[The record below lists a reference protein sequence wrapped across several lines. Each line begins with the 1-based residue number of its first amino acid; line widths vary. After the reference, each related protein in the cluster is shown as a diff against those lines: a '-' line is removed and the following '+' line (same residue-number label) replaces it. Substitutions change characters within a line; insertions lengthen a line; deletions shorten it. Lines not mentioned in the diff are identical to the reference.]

1 MTATENTLTYTEVE
15 FRPGA
20 HLWFGAEK
28 TPWRVLE
35 LDREAETALLIAEEP
50 VCEKAYHDK
59 RENIT
64 WEQCSL
70 RKWLNE
76 EYYEKT
82 FSEEEKVVILDRELK
97 NPDNAEY
104 GTRGGNDTKDKI
116 FLLSIDEAKR
126 YFASDKDR
134 ACGQFWWLRS
144 PGLYQAYAAHVFA
157 DGSLGNFYNVNYVH
171 GTVRPAFRINLKS
184 DLFQSFISSQSPEAI
199 MIKVPDLHIRAGKV
213 LNALKNVR
221 DVAIPESIT
230 ELTDSCFAQCIHLLR
245 VNLPTSLKKIG
256 QRAFAGCSNLET
268 VTGMNGAITYGKDVF
283 QGCNKLKYMPEMFR
297 NTGKL
302 CDSFADHLDVC
313 GPKELAWLM
322 LYQKGSIWKKALSEK
337 VNKANASEILSMMT
351 DHIGGLNKYAKKA
364 AEGAVSFVLENS
376 PILTGDEIA
385 RLCSVLQEKKL
396 DETAEKL
403 LLDPCISQKVNL
415 DPGSETEERVM
426 PDGSIWIGINTEEL
440 KPGIQLWFGDERW
453 RALEVDR
460 EAETAILIAE
470 ESVCDKAYHDKTEN
484 VTWEQC
490 SLRKWLNGE
499 YYEKTFSEEEKA
511 AIQEC
516 ELKNPDNPKY
526 GAKGGNDTR
535 DRVFLLS
542 IDEAEKYFKDD
553 MDRATGSWWWLRSP
567 GGEQNYASI
576 VLGDGVLGSYTSA
589 GIHKITVRPAFRINL
604 KSDFFQ
610 ALISCNPD
618 GRLMIRRPELVVKSG
633 VLMYVNP
640 DLESVCLTSYV
651 RKIAETAC
659 YRCRKL
665 KSLSWLGEAPEIEQG
680 AFVDC
685 DNLRL
690 PAEFYFGK
698 KLPAE
703 CFAQF
708 FPENETAIA
717 NALLIAGAKSF
728 YRGKA
733 VDLLNERNVSAVAGE
748 LIRLIEERKE
758 IKQPETVLR
767 FCLAAQ
773 GLLSPKQTA
782 KLKELL
788 QQKKT
793 PGTSWIREENS
804 STGKLF
810 SSIYAIPSILLS
822 TECEEILKLPSL
834 SDVYEAVSPYAAPY
848 ADMNYKPYDPQKYQR
863 EASYE
868 YRKDETAEKLVA
880 MMDHGALMDL
890 LKAWQAADGPRWYA
904 PYAAFADDQELTDLI
919 AEMKTWEKDKNLRM
933 QIIRVRGAILL
944 NDTVTAMRY
953 ADSLGHLERYADLR
967 GMDADDIR
975 DNIISNFGLDE
986 NGKKTWTLAGK
997 EVTAILNPD
1006 LTLSLT
1012 DDSGKLL
1019 KSIPKKGVDPGEYD
1033 AVSKEFASMKKD
1045 IKVTAK
1051 TRNDKIFADFLS
1063 GRSRP
1068 GKAWRESWQKNP
1080 LLRIMG
1086 RLVVWAQDGTTFTLD
1101 GSGRA
1106 IGVNGTEYQVK
1117 DGPVKVAHP
1126 MEMEPGTTEAWQRYF
1141 TSHGLRQPFEQVWEP
1156 VTDPA
1161 CVKAGRYDGYTIP
1174 LYMLMNKEKHGIL
1187 MEGQSRITLV
1197 GCSAGLKLIEGH
1209 HDWVNNE
1216 FEVSNFSFLKY
1227 DRQVNHIVAHLDKGT
1242 VASRIK
1248 KDDISAAQWFDRFT
1262 LAQITDFI
1270 RLAQENNAVNVLAQL
1285 LEYKNAHFAD
1295 FDPMDEFTLDLL

>member
-1 MTATENTLTYTEVE
+1 MNEAENTLKYTEVE

-50 VCEKAYHDK
+50 VCEKSYHDK
-59 RENIT
+59 REDIT

-82 FSEEEKVVILDRELK
+82 FSEEEKAAMLRCKLQ
-97 NPDNAEY
+97 NPDNPKY
-104 GTRGGNDTKDKI
+104 GTIGGNDTTDRI
-116 FLLSIDEAKR
+116 FLLSVEEAGK
-126 YFASDKDR
+126 YFQNDR
-134 ACGQFWWLRS
+134 DRVTGTRWWLRS
-144 PGLYQAYAAHVFA
+144 PGRSQYSAADIPTIGALGYSAYV
-157 DGSLGNFYNVNYVH
+157 NFIDYE
-171 GTVRPAFRINLKS
+171 VRPAFRINLKS
-184 DLFQSFISSQSPEAI
+184 DFFQSLISSQSPEAI
-199 MIKVPDLHIRAGKV
+199 MIKVPDLHIRGRKV
-213 LNALKNVR
+213 LHAMKNVT
-221 DVAIPESIT
+221 DVTVPESVT
-230 ELTDSCFAQCIHLLR
+230 EITDSCFGQCIHLQR
-245 VNLPTSLKKIG
+245 VKLPASLKKIG
-256 QRAFAGCSNLET
+256 QEAFAGCSRLET
-268 VTGMNGAITYGKDVF
+268 VSGVNGVIVYGKDVF
-283 QGCNKLKYMPEMFR
+283 QGCKKLNYMPEMFR

-313 GPKELAWLM
+313 GSKELAWLL
-322 LYQKGSIWKKALSEK
+322 LYQKGSVWKKALGEK

-351 DHIGGLNKYAKKA
+351 DHIGGLNKSAKKA

-396 DETAEKL
+396 NETAEKL
-403 LLDPCISQKVNL
+403 LSDPYISQKVNP
-415 DPGSETEERVM
+415 DPGSATEERVM

-490 SLRKWLNGE
+490 SLRKWLNEE

-526 GAKGGNDTR
+526 GTKGGNDTR

-542 IDEAEKYFKDD
+542 IDEAERYFKDD

-576 VLGDGVLGSYTSA
+576 VLRDGVLGSYTSA

-685 DNLRL
+685 DNLHL

-698 KLPAE
+698 KLPDE
-703 CFAQF
+703 SFAQF
-708 FPENETAIA
+708 FPENDTAIA
-717 NALLIAGAKSF
+717 NALLTAGAKSC

-733 VDLLNERNVSAVAGE
+733 VDMLNERNASAVAGE

-767 FCLAAQ
+767 FCLATQ
-773 GLLSPKQTA
+773 GILSRKQTA
-782 KLKELL
+782 KLKGLF

-793 PGTSWIREENS
+793 LGISWIREENS
-804 STGKLF
+804 STGMII

-834 SDVYEAVSPYAAPY
+834 SEVYEAVSPYAEMY
-848 ADMNYKPYDPQKYQR
+848 GQSCFDPKG
-863 EASYE
+863 
-868 YRKDETAEKLVA
+868 YRKDAKQDYRKGEQADRMASE
-880 MMDHGALMDL
+880 MDHGALMTL
-890 LKAWQAADGPRWYA
+890 LKAWQAADGPKWYA
-904 PYAAFADDQELTDLI
+904 PYAAFADDGELSALI
-919 AEMKTWEKDKNLRM
+919 AEMKTWEKDKYLRDR
-933 QIIRVRGAILL
+933 IIRVRGAILL

-953 ADSLGHLERYADLR
+953 ADSLGHLERYAELR

-1019 KSIPKKGVDPGEYD
+1019 KSIPKKGVDPMEYD
-1033 AVSKEFASMKKD
+1033 AASKEFASMKKN
-1045 IKVTAK
+1045 IKATAK

-1086 RLVVWAQDGTTFTLD
+1086 RLVVWEQDGTTFTLD
-1101 GSGRA
+1101 GSGKA
-1106 IGVNGTEYQVK
+1106 IGVDGTEYQVK
-1117 DGPVKVAHP
+1117 DGLVKVAHP

-1242 VASRIK
+1242 VAGRIK

-1295 FDPMDEFTLDLL
+1295 FDPMDEFTLDLI

>member
-1 MTATENTLTYTEVE
+1 MNETENTLTYTEVE

-20 HLWFGAEK
+20 HLGFGAEK

-35 LDREAETALLIAEEP
+35 LDRKAETALLIAEEP
-50 VCEKAYHDK
+50 VCNRAYHD
-59 RENIT
+59 ELEDIT
-64 WEQCSL
+64 WEHCSL

-82 FSEEEKVVILDRELK
+82 FSEEEKAAILECKLQ

-171 GTVRPAFRINLKS
+171 GAVRPAFRINLKS

-230 ELTDSCFAQCIHLLR
+230 ELTDSCFAQCIHLQR

-313 GPKELAWLM
+313 GPKELAWLL
-322 LYQKGSIWKKALSEK
+322 LYQKGSVWKKALSEK

-351 DHIGGLNKYAKKA
+351 DHISGLNKSAKKTA
-364 AEGAVSFVLENS
+364 DGAVSFILENS

-396 DETAEKL
+396 NETAEKL
-403 LLDPCISQKVNL
+403 LSDPCISQKVNP
-415 DPGSETEERVM
+415 DPGSATEERVM

-499 YYEKTFSEEEKA
+499 YYEKAFSEEEKA

-526 GAKGGNDTR
+526 GTKGGNDTR

-618 GRLMIRRPELVVKSG
+618 GRPMIRRPGLVVKSG

-640 DLESVCLTSYV
+640 DLESVCLPPYV
-651 RKIAETAC
+651 QKIAETAC

-685 DNLRL
+685 DNLHL

-698 KLPAE
+698 KLPDE
-703 CFAQF
+703 RFAQF
-708 FPENETAIA
+708 FPENDTAIA
-717 NALLIAGAKSF
+717 NALLTAGAKSC

-733 VDLLNERNVSAVAGE
+733 VDMLNERNASAVADE

-758 IKQPETVLR
+758 IKQAEMVLR

-773 GLLSPKQTA
+773 GLLSRKQTA
-782 KLKELL
+782 KLKGLL

-793 PGTSWIREENS
+793 AGTSWIREENS
-804 STGKLF
+804 STGKVF

-822 TECEEILKLPSL
+822 TECEEILKLSSL
-834 SDVYEAVSPYAAPY
+834 SEVYEAVSSYAEMY
-848 ADMNYKPYDPQKYQR
+848 GQSCFDPKG
-863 EASYE
+863 
-868 YRKDETAEKLVA
+868 YRKDAKQDYRKEEQADHMASE
-880 MMDHGALMDL
+880 MNHGALMTL
-890 LKAWQAADGPRWYA
+890 LKAWKAADGPKWYA
-904 PYAAFADDQELTDLI
+904 PYAAFADDGELSALI
-919 AEMKTWEKDKNLRM
+919 AEMKTWEKDKYLRDR
-933 QIIRVRGAILL
+933 IIRVRGAILL

-997 EVTAILNPD
+997 EVTALLNPD

-1012 DDSGKLL
+1012 DESGKLL
-1019 KSIPKKGVDPGEYD
+1019 KSIPKKGMDPGEYD

-1242 VASRIK
+1242 VAGRIK

>member
-1 MTATENTLTYTEVE
+1 MNEAENTLKYTEVE

-50 VCEKAYHDK
+50 VCEKSYHDK
-59 RENIT
+59 REDIT

-82 FSEEEKVVILDRELK
+82 FSEEEKAAMLRCKLQ
-97 NPDNAEY
+97 NPDNPKY
-104 GTRGGNDTKDKI
+104 GTIGGNDTTDRI
-116 FLLSIDEAKR
+116 FLLSVEEAEK
-126 YFASDKDR
+126 YFQNDR
-134 ACGQFWWLRS
+134 DRVTGTRWWLRS
-144 PGLYQAYAAHVFA
+144 PGSSQYSAADIPTIGALGYSAYV
-157 DGSLGNFYNVNYVH
+157 NFVDY
-171 GTVRPAFRINLKS
+171 GVRPAFRINLKS
-184 DLFQSFISSQSPEAI
+184 DFFQSLISSQSPEAI
-199 MIKVPDLHIRAGKV
+199 MIKVPDLHIRGRKV
-213 LNALKNVR
+213 LHAMKNVT
-221 DVAIPESIT
+221 DVTVPESVT
-230 ELTDSCFAQCIHLLR
+230 EITDSCFGQCIHLQR
-245 VNLPTSLKKIG
+245 VKLPASLKKIG
-256 QRAFAGCSNLET
+256 QEAFAGCSRLET
-268 VTGMNGAITYGKDVF
+268 VSGVNGVIVYGKDVF
-283 QGCNKLKYMPEMFR
+283 QGCKKLNYMPEMFR

-313 GPKELAWLM
+313 GSKELAWLL
-322 LYQKGSIWKKALSEK
+322 LYQKGSVWKKALSEK

-351 DHIGGLNKYAKKA
+351 DHIGGLNKSAKKA

-396 DETAEKL
+396 NETAEKL
-403 LLDPCISQKVNL
+403 LSDPYISQKVNP
-415 DPGSETEERVM
+415 DPGSATEERVM

-526 GAKGGNDTR
+526 GTKGGNDTR

-542 IDEAEKYFKDD
+542 IDEAERYFKDD

-576 VLGDGVLGSYTSA
+576 VLRDGVLGSYTSA

-685 DNLRL
+685 DNLHL

-698 KLPAE
+698 KLPDE
-703 CFAQF
+703 SFAQF
-708 FPENETAIA
+708 FPENDTAIA
-717 NALLIAGAKSF
+717 NALLTAGAKSC

-733 VDLLNERNVSAVAGE
+733 VDMLNERNASAVAGE

-767 FCLAAQ
+767 FCLATQ
-773 GLLSPKQTA
+773 GILSRKQTA
-782 KLKELL
+782 KLKGLL

-793 PGTSWIREENS
+793 AGTSWIREENS

-810 SSIYAIPSILLS
+810 SSIYTIPSILLS
-822 TECEEILKLPSL
+822 TEREEILKLPSL
-834 SDVYEAVSPYAAPY
+834 SEVYEAVSPYAEMY
-848 ADMNYKPYDPQKYQR
+848 GQSCFDPKG
-863 EASYE
+863 
-868 YRKDETAEKLVA
+868 YRKDAKQDYRKGEQADRMASE
-880 MMDHGALMDL
+880 MDHGALMTL
-890 LKAWQAADGPRWYA
+890 LKAWQAADGPKWYA
-904 PYAAFADDQELTDLI
+904 PYAAFADDGELSALI
-919 AEMKTWEKDKNLRM
+919 AEMKTWEKDKYLRDR
-933 QIIRVRGAILL
+933 IIRVRGAILL

-953 ADSLGHLERYADLR
+953 ADSLGHLERYAELR

-1019 KSIPKKGVDPGEYD
+1019 KSIPKKGVDPMEYD
-1033 AVSKEFASMKKD
+1033 AASKEFASMKKN
-1045 IKVTAK
+1045 IKATAK

-1086 RLVVWAQDGTTFTLD
+1086 RLVVWEQDGTTFTLD
-1101 GSGRA
+1101 GSGKA

-1242 VASRIK
+1242 VAGRIK

-1295 FDPMDEFTLDLL
+1295 FDPMDEFTLDLI

>member
-1 MTATENTLTYTEVE
+1 MNETENTLTYTEVE

-20 HLWFGAEK
+20 HLGFGAEK

-35 LDREAETALLIAEEP
+35 LDRKAETALLIAEEP
-50 VCEKAYHDK
+50 VCNRAYHD
-59 RENIT
+59 ELEDIT
-64 WEQCSL
+64 WEHCSL

-82 FSEEEKVVILDRELK
+82 FSEEEKAAILECKLQ
-97 NPDNAEY
+97 NPDNPKY
-104 GTRGGNDTKDKI
+104 GTIGGNDTTDRI
-116 FLLSIDEAKR
+116 FLLSVEEAGK
-126 YFASDKDR
+126 YFQNDR
-134 ACGQFWWLRS
+134 DRVTGTRWWLRS
-144 PGLYQAYAAHVFA
+144 PGRSQYSAADIPTIGALGYSAYV
-157 DGSLGNFYNVNYVH
+157 NFIDY
-171 GTVRPAFRINLKS
+171 GVRPAFRINLKS
-184 DLFQSFISSQSPEAI
+184 DVFQSFISSQSPEAI
-199 MIKVPDLHIRAGKV
+199 MIKVPDLHIRGRKV
-213 LNALKNVR
+213 LHAMKNVT
-221 DVAIPESIT
+221 DVTVPEGIA
-230 ELTDSCFAQCIHLLR
+230 EITDSCFGQCIHLQR
-245 VNLPTSLKKIG
+245 VKLPASLKKIG
-256 QRAFAGCSNLET
+256 QEAFAGCSGLET
-268 VTGMNGAITYGKDVF
+268 VSGVNGAIVYGKDVF
-283 QGCNKLKYMPEMFR
+283 QGCKKLNYMPEMFR

-313 GPKELAWLM
+313 GSKELAWLL
-322 LYQKGSIWKKALSEK
+322 LYQKGSVWKKALSEK

-351 DHIGGLNKYAKKA
+351 DHIGGLNKSAKKA

-396 DETAEKL
+396 NETAEKL
-403 LLDPCISQKVNL
+403 LSDPCISQKVNL

-426 PDGSIWIGINTEEL
+426 PDGSIWISINMEEL

-499 YYEKTFSEEEKA
+499 YYEKAFSEEEKA

-526 GAKGGNDTR
+526 GTKGGNDTR
-535 DRVFLLS
+535 DKVFLLS

-553 MDRATGSWWWLRSP
+553 LDRATGSWWWLRSP

-618 GRLMIRRPELVVKSG
+618 GRLMIRRPGLVVKSG

-640 DLESVCLTSYV
+640 DLESVCLQSYV
-651 RKIAETAC
+651 QKIAETAC

-685 DNLRL
+685 DNLHL

-698 KLPAE
+698 KLPDE
-703 CFAQF
+703 RFAQF
-708 FPENETAIA
+708 FPENDTAIA
-717 NALLIAGAKSF
+717 NALLTAGAKSC

-733 VDLLNERNVSAVAGE
+733 VDMLNERNASAVADE

-758 IKQPETVLR
+758 IKQAEMVLR

-834 SDVYEAVSPYAAPY
+834 SDVYEAVSPYAEMY
-848 ADMNYKPYDPQKYQR
+848 GQSCFDPKG
-863 EASYE
+863 
-868 YRKDETAEKLVA
+868 YRKDAKQDYRKGEQADRMASE
-880 MMDHGALMDL
+880 MDHGALMTL
-890 LKAWQAADGPRWYA
+890 LKAWQAADGPKWYA
-904 PYAAFADDQELTDLI
+904 PYAAFADDGELSALI
-919 AEMKTWEKDKNLRM
+919 AEMKTWEKDKYLRDR
-933 QIIRVRGAILL
+933 IIRVRGAILL

-986 NGKKTWTLAGK
+986 NGKITWTLAGK
-997 EVTAILNPD
+997 EVTALLNPD

-1012 DDSGKLL
+1012 DESGKLL
-1019 KSIPKKGVDPGEYD
+1019 KSVPKKGLDPGEYD

-1045 IKVTAK
+1045 IKATAK

-1086 RLVVWAQDGTTFTLD
+1086 RLIVWEQDGTTFTLD
-1101 GSGRA
+1101 GTGKA
-1106 IGVNGTEYQVK
+1106 IEVNGTEYPVK

-1126 MEMEPGTTEAWQRYF
+1126 MEMEPGTTEAWQQYF
-1141 TSHGLRQPFEQVWEP
+1141 TSHGLKQPFEQVWEP
-1156 VTDPA
+1156 VTDPS
-1161 CVKAGRYDGYTIP
+1161 CVKAGRYDGCTIP

-1242 VASRIK
+1242 VAGRIK

>member
-1 MTATENTLTYTEVE
+1 MNETENTLTYTEVE
-15 FRPGA
+15 FRLGA
-20 HLWFGAEK
+20 HLCFGAEK
-28 TPWRVLE
+28 TTWRVLE
-35 LDREAETALLIAEEP
+35 LDRKAETALLIAEEP
-50 VCEKAYHDK
+50 VCNRAYHD
-59 RENIT
+59 ELEDIT
-64 WEQCSL
+64 WEHCSL

-82 FSEEEKVVILDRELK
+82 FSEEEKAAMLRCKLQ
-97 NPDNAEY
+97 NPDNPKY
-104 GTRGGNDTKDKI
+104 GTIGGNDTTDRI
-116 FLLSIDEAKR
+116 FLLSVEEAGK
-126 YFASDKDR
+126 YFQNDR
-134 ACGQFWWLRS
+134 DRVTGTRWWLRS
-144 PGLYQAYAAHVFA
+144 PGRSQYSAADIPTIGALGYSAYV
-157 DGSLGNFYNVNYVH
+157 NFIDY
-171 GTVRPAFRINLKS
+171 GVRPAFRINLKS
-184 DLFQSFISSQSPEAI
+184 DVFQSFISSQSPEAI
-199 MIKVPDLHIRAGKV
+199 MIKVPDLHTRGRKV
-213 LNALKNVR
+213 LHAMKNVT
-221 DVAIPESIT
+221 DVTVPEGIA
-230 ELTDSCFAQCIHLLR
+230 EITDSCFGQCIHLQR
-245 VNLPTSLKKIG
+245 VKLPASLKKIG
-256 QRAFAGCSNLET
+256 QEAFSGCSGLET
-268 VTGMNGAITYGKDVF
+268 VSGVNGVIVYGKDVF
-283 QGCNKLKYMPEMFR
+283 QGCKKLNYMPEMFR

-313 GPKELAWLM
+313 GSKELAWLL
-322 LYQKGSIWKKALSEK
+322 LYQKGSVWKKALGEK
-337 VNKANASEILSMMT
+337 VNKANASEILSMMV
-351 DHIGGLNKYAKKA
+351 DHISGLNKNAKKA
-364 AEGAVSFVLENS
+364 AEGAVSFIIENS

-385 RLCSVLQEKKL
+385 HVCAVLQEKKL
-396 DETAEKL
+396 NETAEKL
-403 LLDPCISQKVNL
+403 LSDPFISQKMNP
-415 DPGSETEERVM
+415 DPGAATEERVM
-426 PDGSIWIGINTEEL
+426 PDGS
-440 KPGIQLWFGDERW
+440 
-453 RALEVDR
+453 V
-460 EAETAILIAE
+460 LI
-470 ESVCDKAYHDKTEN
+470 
-484 VTWEQC
+484 
-490 SLRKWLNGE
+490 
-499 YYEKTFSEEEKA
+499 
-511 AIQEC
+511 
-516 ELKNPDNPKY
+516 
-526 GAKGGNDTR
+526 
-535 DRVFLLS
+535 
-542 IDEAEKYFKDD
+542 
-553 MDRATGSWWWLRSP
+553 GSW
-567 GGEQNYASI
+567 AS
-576 VLGDGVLGSYTSA
+576 DGLS
-589 GIHKITVRPAFRINL
+589 KIRGT
-604 KSDFFQ
+604 D
-610 ALISCNPD
+610 
-618 GRLMIRRPELVVKSG
+618 LVVKSG

-640 DLESVCLTSYV
+640 DLESVCLPPYV
-651 RKIAETAC
+651 RKIAGNAF
-659 YRCRKL
+659 YRCSRL
-665 KSLSWLGEAPEIEQG
+665 ESVTWAGDTPEIDLN

-685 DNLRL
+685 DNLHL

-733 VDLLNERNVSAVAGE
+733 VDMLNERNVSAVADE

-822 TECEEILKLPSL
+822 TEFEEILKLPSL

-880 MMDHGALMDL
+880 VMDHGALMDL

-904 PYAAFADDQELTDLI
+904 PYAAFANDQELTELI

-1019 KSIPKKGVDPGEYD
+1019 KSIPKKGVDPMEYD
-1033 AVSKEFASMKKD
+1033 AASKEFASMKKN
-1045 IKVTAK
+1045 IKATAK

-1086 RLVVWAQDGTTFTLD
+1086 RLVVWEQDGTTFTLD
-1101 GSGRA
+1101 GSGKA
-1106 IGVNGTEYQVK
+1106 IGVDGTEYQVK
-1117 DGPVKVAHP
+1117 DGLVKVAHP

-1242 VASRIK
+1242 VAGRIK

-1295 FDPMDEFTLDLL
+1295 FDPMDEFTLDLI

>member
-1 MTATENTLTYTEVE
+1 MNETENTLTYTEVE

-35 LDREAETALLIAEEP
+35 LDREADTALLIAEEP

-59 RENIT
+59 REDIT

-70 RKWLNE
+70 RKWLNGV
-76 EYYEKT
+76 YYEKT

-171 GTVRPAFRINLKS
+171 GAVRPAFRINLKS
-184 DLFQSFISSQSPEAI
+184 DLFLSFISSQSPEAI

-245 VNLPTSLKKIG
+245 VKLPGSLKKIG
-256 QRAFAGCSNLET
+256 QEAFAECSRLET
-268 VTGMNGAITYGKDVF
+268 VSGVNGTIAYGKDVF
-283 QGCNKLKYMPEMFR
+283 QGCKKLNYMPEMFR

-313 GPKELAWLM
+313 GPKELAWLL
-322 LYQKGSIWKKALSEK
+322 LYQKGSVWKKALSEK

-351 DHIGGLNKYAKKA
+351 DHISGLNKSAKKTA
-364 AEGAVSFVLENS
+364 DGAVSFILENS

-396 DETAEKL
+396 NETAEKL
-403 LLDPCISQKVNL
+403 LSDPCISQKVNP
-415 DPGSETEERVM
+415 DPGSATEERVM
-426 PDGSIWIGINTEEL
+426 PDGSIWNGINTEEL

-460 EAETAILIAE
+460 EAETALLIAE
-470 ESVCDKAYHDKTEN
+470 EPICERAYHDKLED

-499 YYEKTFSEEEKA
+499 YYEKAFSEEEKA

-526 GAKGGNDTR
+526 GTKGGNDTR
-535 DRVFLLS
+535 DRIFPLS

-567 GGEQNYASI
+567 GGEQDYASI
-576 VLGDGVLGSYTSA
+576 VLVDGVLGSYTSA

-618 GRLMIRRPELVVKSG
+618 GRPMIRRPGLVVKSG

-640 DLESVCLTSYV
+640 DLESVCLPSYV
-651 RKIAETAC
+651 QKIAETAC

-685 DNLRL
+685 DNLHL

-698 KLPAE
+698 KLPDE
-703 CFAQF
+703 RFAQF
-708 FPENETAIA
+708 FPENDTAIA
-717 NALLIAGAKSF
+717 NALLTAGAKSC

-733 VDLLNERNVSAVAGE
+733 VDMLNERNASAVADE

-773 GLLSPKQTA
+773 ELLSPKQTE

-793 PGTSWIREENS
+793 PGTSWIREKNS

-880 MMDHGALMDL
+880 VMDHGALMDL
-890 LKAWQAADGPRWYA
+890 LKAWQAADGPRWFA
-904 PYAAFADDQELTDLI
+904 PYAAFANDQELTDLI

-933 QIIRVRGAILL
+933 QIIRVGDKVAIPDDVKKIFDEVSACIDKGNMSEIFSVL
-944 NDTVTAMRY
+944 NLVKEKDPKSFFNEHREYVKDLISLIASKILRPEVMRLS
-953 ADSLGHLERYADLR
+953 AEHLEKCSSASYTKDDL
-967 GMDADDIR
+967 
-975 DNIISNFGLDE
+975 F
-986 NGKKTWTLAGK
+986 
-997 EVTAILNPD
+997 V
-1006 LTLSLT
+1006 
-1012 DDSGKLL
+1012 
-1019 KSIPKKGVDPGEYD
+1019 Y
-1033 AVSKEFASMKKD
+1033 
-1045 IKVTAK
+1045 
-1051 TRNDKIFADFLS
+1051 
-1063 GRSRP
+1063 
-1068 GKAWRESWQKNP
+1068 
-1080 LLRIMG
+1080 
-1086 RLVVWAQDGTTFTLD
+1086 
-1101 GSGRA
+1101 
-1106 IGVNGTEYQVK
+1106 
-1117 DGPVKVAHP
+1117 
-1126 MEMEPGTTEAWQRYF
+1126 
-1141 TSHGLRQPFEQVWEP
+1141 
-1156 VTDPA
+1156 
-1161 CVKAGRYDGYTIP
+1161 
-1174 LYMLMNKEKHGIL
+1174 
-1187 MEGQSRITLV
+1187 
-1197 GCSAGLKLIEGH
+1197 
-1209 HDWVNNE
+1209 
-1216 FEVSNFSFLKY
+1216 
-1227 DRQVNHIVAHLDKGT
+1227 
-1242 VASRIK
+1242 VASLVTRK
-1248 KDDISAAQWFDRFT
+1248 
-1262 LAQITDFI
+1262 
-1270 RLAQENNAVNVLAQL
+1270 E
-1285 LEYKNAHFAD
+1285 
-1295 FDPMDEFTLDLL
+1295 

>member
-1 MTATENTLTYTEVE
+1 MNEAENTLTYTEVE

-50 VCEKAYHDK
+50 VCEKSYHDK
-59 RENIT
+59 REDIT

-171 GTVRPAFRINLKS
+171 GAVRPAFRINLKS
-184 DLFQSFISSQSPEAI
+184 DLFQSFISSLSPEAI

-213 LNALKNVR
+213 INALKNER

-230 ELTDSCFAQCIHLLR
+230 ELTDSCFAQCIHLQR

-313 GPKELAWLM
+313 GPKELAWLL
-322 LYQKGSIWKKALSEK
+322 LYQKGSVWKKALSEK

-351 DHIGGLNKYAKKA
+351 DHIGGLNKSAKKA

-396 DETAEKL
+396 NETAEKL
-403 LLDPCISQKVNL
+403 LSDPCISQKVNL

-426 PDGSIWIGINTEEL
+426 PDGSIWISINMEEL

-499 YYEKTFSEEEKA
+499 YYEKAFSEEEKA

-526 GAKGGNDTR
+526 GTKGGNDTR
-535 DRVFLLS
+535 DKVFLLS

-553 MDRATGSWWWLRSP
+553 LDRATGSWWWLRSP

-618 GRLMIRRPELVVKSG
+618 GRLMIRRPGLVVKSG

-640 DLESVCLTSYV
+640 DLESVCLQSYV
-651 RKIAETAC
+651 QKIAETAC

-685 DNLRL
+685 DNLHL

-698 KLPAE
+698 KLPDE
-703 CFAQF
+703 RFAQF
-708 FPENETAIA
+708 FPENDTAIA
-717 NALLIAGAKSF
+717 NALLTAGAKSC

-733 VDLLNERNVSAVAGE
+733 VDMLNERNASAVADE

-758 IKQPETVLR
+758 IKQAEMVLR

-834 SDVYEAVSPYAAPY
+834 SDVYEAVSPYAEMY
-848 ADMNYKPYDPQKYQR
+848 GQSCFDPKG
-863 EASYE
+863 
-868 YRKDETAEKLVA
+868 YRKDAKQDYRKGEQADRMASE
-880 MMDHGALMDL
+880 MDHGALMTL
-890 LKAWQAADGPRWYA
+890 LKAWQAADGPKWYA
-904 PYAAFADDQELTDLI
+904 PYAAFADDGELSALI
-919 AEMKTWEKDKNLRM
+919 AEMKTWEKDKYLRDR
-933 QIIRVRGAILL
+933 IIRVRGAILL

-986 NGKKTWTLAGK
+986 NGKITWTLAGK
-997 EVTAILNPD
+997 EVTALLNPD

-1012 DDSGKLL
+1012 DESGKLL
-1019 KSIPKKGVDPGEYD
+1019 KSVPKKGLDPGEYD

-1045 IKVTAK
+1045 IKATAK

-1080 LLRIMG
+1080 FLRIMG

-1242 VASRIK
+1242 VAGRIK